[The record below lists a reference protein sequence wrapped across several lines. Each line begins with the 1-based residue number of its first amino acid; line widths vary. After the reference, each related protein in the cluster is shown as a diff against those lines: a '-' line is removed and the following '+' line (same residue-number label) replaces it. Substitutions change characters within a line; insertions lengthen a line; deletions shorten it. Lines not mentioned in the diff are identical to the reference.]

1 MIHSEEVKRIC
12 AERYLEYVEDLESR
26 IDSVAACIQKQ
37 KDRLDVMGVSYDCMQ
52 SNGSSRDT
60 LPDGI
65 VKLMELVDKASTDLV
80 EYKEQ
85 RDIAV
90 ATIDKLPSLPM
101 RKAMRMHYLDGLS
114 WVDVERVMF
123 YSHSGLMHLRKR
135 AMVDI
140 YDAMPEE
147 WRRSLP
153 KAV

>member
-1 MIHSEEVKRIC
+1 
-12 AERYLEYVEDLESR
+12 
-26 IDSVAACIQKQ
+26 
-37 KDRLDVMGVSYDCMQ
+37 MGVSYDCMQ